1 MVYTDEADWNRHRNT
16 APFKRNDKM
25 LEAPPIGVVVFPGS
39 RISANLADKA
49 RRMGIPVWR
58 FSEEGGA

>member
-1 MVYTDEADWNRHRNT
+1 MA
-16 APFKRNDKM
+16 AFKKK
-25 LEAPPIGVVVFPGS
+25 FPERLREIRAGLDDGAQVEVS

>member
-1 MVYTDEADWNRHRNT
+1 MTVHRS
-16 APFKRNDKM
+16 K
-25 LEAPPIGVVVFPGS
+25 S
-39 RISANLADKA
+39 RAFSANLADKA